1 MKFLQSLERLSRPLL
16 MLAGLGFLIL
26 VGVIDYLAGFELFFS
41 VFYLLGIGLATWY
54 VGRAYGLF
62 LSVLSVAVWIAGD
75 LAAGAHYSSPFIPI
89 WNSTI
94 LLTFYFIVVWLLASL
109 RSLHKSLEDRVRQ
122 RTRALT
128 QEMAERE
135 RLEKEILEVS
145 EREQRRIGRDLHDG
159 LCQHL
164 TGTAL
169 AGQVLRERLQA
180 RSAPEAADA
189 GKIIGLVESGIT
201 MARDLARG
209 TYQADMAA
217 EGLMAALEELSANT
231 SKWSK
236 AVCVFECEAPVLIQD
251 ATSAMHLHRIAQ
263 EAVSNAIRH
272 GKARRIVVELS
283 ERNGRVALTVEDDG
297 AGLPEGWQ
305 KSQGLGAR
313 IMAHRAAMIGADFV
327 MDLNP
332 TGGTFVKCSLPIP
345 ARSGDNAAD
354 KNEIRH

>member
-1 MKFLQSLERLSRPLL
+1 M
-16 MLAGLGFLIL
+16 
-26 VGVIDYLAGFELFFS
+26 
-41 VFYLLGIGLATWY
+41 
-54 VGRAYGLF
+54 
-62 LSVLSVAVWIAGD
+62 
-75 LAAGAHYSSPFIPI
+75 
-89 WNSTI
+89 
-94 LLTFYFIVVWLLASL
+94 LTFYFIVVWLLASL
-109 RSLHKSLEDRVRQ
+109 RSLHSELEDRVRQ

-180 RSAPEAADA
+180 KSAPEAAEA
-189 GKIIGLVESGIT
+189 GKIIGLVEEGIR

-217 EGLMAALEELSANT
+217 EGLMTALEELSANT
-231 SKWSK
+231 TQWSK
-236 AVCVFECEAPVLIQD
+236 TACVFKQAATVLIPD
-251 ATSAMHLHRIAQ
+251 GTTAMHLHRIAQ

-272 GKARRIVVELS
+272 GKAGRIVVELS
-283 ERNGRVALTVEDDG
+283 ESHGRVALTVEDDG
-297 AGLPEGWQ
+297 VGLPEGWQ
-305 KSQGLGAR
+305 KSAGLGAR

-345 ARSGDNAAD
+345 PASGDNAPGQHD
-354 KNEIRH
+354 L

>member
-1 MKFLQSLERLSRPLL
+1 MKLLQSLEHRSRLFL
-16 MLAGLGFLIL
+16 MLAGLGFLGL
-26 VGVIDYLAGFELFFS
+26 VGVIDYVTGFELTFN
-41 VFYLLGIGLATWY
+41 VFYLLGIGLATWF
-54 VGRAYGLF
+54 VSRNYGLI

-75 LAAGAHYSSPFIPI
+75 FAAGAHYSPFTAI

-94 LLTFYFIVVWLLASL
+94 LLTFYGVVVWLLASL
-109 RSLHKSLEDRVRQ
+109 RSLHKELEDRVRQ

-169 AGQVLRERLQA
+169 AGQVLREKLQA
-180 RSAPEAADA
+180 KSAPEAADA
-189 GKIIGLVESGIT
+189 GRIIALVEGGIT

-209 TYQADMAA
+209 TYQADMPAQ
-217 EGLMAALEELSANT
+217 GLMAALQELSANT

-236 AVCVFECEAPVLIQD
+236 TVCVFQRTAPVLIPD
-251 ATSAMHLHRIAQ
+251 GTTAMHLHRIAQ
-263 EAVSNAIRH
+263 EAVSNALRH
-272 GKARRIVVELS
+272 GKAARIVVELS
-283 ERNGRVALTVEDDG
+283 ERDGRVALTVEDDG
-297 AGLPEGWQ
+297 VGLPEGWQ
-305 KSQGLGAR
+305 KSKGLGAR

-345 ARSGDNAAD
+345 PQSANNQPGKHDL
-354 KNEIRH
+354 